1 MTPADRFKASLT
13 ELVERVMRRVRYL
26 GLDVAVV
33 VAQQPDG
40 RLELAPEDTTIP
52 GMVDVPIRHGLP
64 GVTAVSV
71 APGARVRVG
80 FDGGDP
86 KRPYAV
92 LWDAGN
98 ATSVTF
104 NGGTHEAARKGH
116 AVQVTIP
123 VGTVHVTNPAF
134 PATPG
139 APPTIP
145 NAAPITLDGT
155 ITEGAG
161 VLRLP

>member
-1 MTPADRFKASLT
+1 MLD
-13 ELVERVMRRVRYL
+13 ELARQLAAYVRRVMARVEYVDL
-26 GLDVAVV
+26 KPATVL
-33 VAQQPDG
+33 AQSGQL
-40 RLELAPEDTTIP
+40 LELECDAPTALP
-52 GMVDVPIRHGLP
+52 RLVDVPIRHGLP

-71 APGARVRVG
+71 VAGARVRVG

-86 KRPYAV
+86 RKPFAV

-116 AVQVTIP
+116 AVRVTIP
-123 VGTVHVTNPAF
+123 IGTVEVANPAY

-145 NAAPITLDGT
+145 NPAPIALDGT

-161 VLRLP
+161 VLLLP